1 MKNKITILT
10 ILSSILPLVSCGSSD
25 VITSNI
31 NNLRNGFL
39 LSGEVTQTRYAAT
52 GYGNDHGYSFSKDT
66 EETNKYNVNV
76 GFQSKGINAYTKTST
91 QEFDGETYVIEDYL
105 YFADEEGLT
114 YKKELNYQNKI
125 DKNYSINLSSSSF
138 TYNGFYNFFS
148 IIGKEDLIKDEEFKA
163 YDRYQLDITKAG
175 IIANNLLYSLNS
187 GFASKVKEAYL
198 RLSKNKFSE
207 FHIEMEPY
215 YYADTS
221 TGYFYKI
228 YNKAIFNITKQGS
241 YKVDDIT
248 PISKK
253 NNNKLEKAFKTINNN
268 FKLTTEINVT
278 EQTTNKVTVSYK
290 DFYFDSKSI
299 YVHNYD
305 DKLKS
310 NPDPLTDYYLSADD
324 NGKLYSYKY
333 DSESK
338 TYNKSVTDEYPSLYQ
353 GKYYYEDYLPIISNI
368 SSDLFTLDSSDKNLY
383 INEEGTSSCLNKC
396 FYIPLSPYRTADALN
411 FSKYEVKLNDES
423 IDYIKL
429 YFSYLN
435 YDGEIRSGYYKLNF
449 DNIGNTSNPATL

>member
-10 ILSSILPLVSCGSSD
+10 ILSSILPLVSCGNSD

-39 LSGEVTQTRYAAT
+39 LKGEVTQTRYAAT
-52 GYGNDHGYSFSKDT
+52 GYGSDHSYSFSKDT
-66 EETNKYNVNV
+66 EETNKYNVSV
-76 GFQSKGINAYTKTST
+76 GFQSNGIDAYTKTST
-91 QEFDGETYVIEDYL
+91 QAYDGETYVIEDYL

-114 YKKELNYQNKI
+114 YKKELNYQNKV
-125 DKNYSINLSSSSF
+125 DRNYSINLSSSSF

-148 IIGKEDLIKDEEFKA
+148 IISKNDLVKDEEFKA

-187 GFASKVKEAYL
+187 GFASKVKEAYF

-228 YNKAIFNITKQGS
+228 YNKAVFNISKEGS
-241 YKVDDIT
+241 YKVDDIAS
-248 PISKK
+248 IKSK
-253 NNNKLEKAFKTINNN
+253 NNTKLEKAFKTINNN
-268 FKLTTEINVT
+268 FKLSTEINVI
-278 EQTTNKVTVSYK
+278 EQTTNKVSVTYK

-299 YVHNYD
+299 YVHNYED
-305 DKLKS
+305 LSKN
-310 NPDPLTDYYLSADD
+310 NPDPLTDYYLSPDD

-353 GKYYYEDYLPIISNI
+353 GKYYYEDYLPIISKI
-368 SSDLFTLDSSDKNLY
+368 SSNLFTSDSNDKNLY
-383 INEEGTSSCLNKC
+383 VNDEGTSNCLNKC

-411 FSKYEVKLNDES
+411 FSKYEVKLADEN

-435 YDGEIRSGYYKLNF
+435 YDGEIRSGYYKLSF
-449 DNIGNTSNPATL
+449 DNIGNTSNPTTL